1 MALYYVALKMLVWQ
15 LIRRY
20 LCTNKTYQTMQSYP
34 YIKKSAQYAFCYI
47 FTLMMLFA
55 CGNDEPLPNKQIIHN
70 ENDSTISQND
80 TIKHSQYN
88 FDLYD
93 IPIVEENYVQCF
105 LGNVVDLENSS
116 ARHITSL
123 PNPQY
128 NKVST
133 MLSYGAEFYEYNYIP
148 NLLETQRIIKSLKEN
163 DIEQNEQFTFSQ
175 NRYNTLKE
183 IRLAYG
189 GKECISLDSLWLQNN
204 SKQLLYQSFIVYSL
218 NQVMAHFSLADETEN
233 ILSVYPVEKNHYGC
247 INSITLG
254 KICYVIAAIESHN
267 DDERINTA
275 VSIENNGIVRNAL
288 IITFDNQCR
297 PIVQQRSNL
306 TKEDI
311 LNIFNQQPIRPLYFN
326 IYSMKNG
333 AICTLRNSI
342 NIK

>member
-1 MALYYVALKMLVWQ
+1 
-15 LIRRY
+15 
-20 LCTNKTYQTMQSYP
+20 MQRYP
-34 YIKKSAQYAFCYI
+34 YIKKGAQYAFCYI
-47 FTLMMLFA
+47 FTPMMLFA
-55 CGNDEPLPNKQIIHN
+55 CSNDEPLPNKQIIHN

-93 IPIVEENYVQCF
+93 IPIVEENYVQCY

-133 MLSYGAEFYEYNYIP
+133 MLSYGAEFYEYNYTP

-189 GKECISLDSLWLQNN
+189 GKN
-204 SKQLLYQSFIVYSL
+204 
-218 NQVMAHFSLADETEN
+218 A
-233 ILSVYPVEKNHYGC
+233 
-247 INSITLG
+247 
-254 KICYVIAAIESHN
+254 SH
-267 DDERINTA
+267 
-275 VSIENNGIVRNAL
+275 
-288 IITFDNQCR
+288 
-297 PIVQQRSNL
+297 
-306 TKEDI
+306 
-311 LNIFNQQPIRPLYFN
+311 
-326 IYSMKNG
+326 
-333 AICTLRNSI
+333 
-342 NIK
+342 

>member
-1 MALYYVALKMLVWQ
+1 
-15 LIRRY
+15 
-20 LCTNKTYQTMQSYP
+20 
-34 YIKKSAQYAFCYI
+34 
-47 FTLMMLFA
+47 
-55 CGNDEPLPNKQIIHN
+55 
-70 ENDSTISQND
+70 
-80 TIKHSQYN
+80 
-88 FDLYD
+88 
-93 IPIVEENYVQCF
+93 
-105 LGNVVDLENSS
+105 
-116 ARHITSL
+116 
-123 PNPQY
+123 
-128 NKVST
+128 

-204 SKQLLYQSFIVYSL
+204 SIQLRYQSFIVYSL

-254 KICYVIAAIESHN
+254 KICYVIAAIENHN

-333 AICTLRNSI
+333 AICTLRNTI